1 MNSSTN
7 PTDGVRLLDPPSSG
21 PLKQWII
28 GVVTAALSIG
38 YSPICIER
46 GVTVLFSSNLAV

>member
-1 MNSSTN
+1 
-7 PTDGVRLLDPPSSG
+7 
-21 PLKQWII
+21 LKQWII